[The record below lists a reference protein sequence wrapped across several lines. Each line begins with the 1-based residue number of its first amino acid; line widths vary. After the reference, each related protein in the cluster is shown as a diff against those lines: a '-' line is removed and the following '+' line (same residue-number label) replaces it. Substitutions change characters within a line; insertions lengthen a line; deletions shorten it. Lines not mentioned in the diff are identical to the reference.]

1 MLNRW
6 WKTGVAIVAIVA
18 LVAGYR
24 WWPSDERAIAAQLST
39 IATTLSGTTGSDG
52 FGALARMAAL
62 RKALAP
68 DIHVSA
74 GPAPAEAGLGTD
86 RPLEVAGRDQA
97 LALVSRWT
105 PPPGGMTVAF
115 IDEHITVAE
124 DRTHGQVYC
133 TATITSR
140 AATGEPNIDAR
151 ELTIGLTKID
161 GGWVVQSVQ
170 AEDTLT
176 R

>member
-6 WKTGVAIVAIVA
+6 WKTGVAVVAIVA

-24 WWPSDERAIAAQLST
+24 WWASDERAIAAQLST

-62 RKALAP
+62 RK
-68 DIHVSA
+68 
-74 GPAPAEAGLGTD
+74 
-86 RPLEVAGRDQA
+86 A